1 MMEQSGPRSVL
12 VVSGRSG
19 FRSEE
24 DGASGSVSRLGSV
37 GSLFTGY
44 IECSLSLPSGQRVV
58 ALESDAFGSLNE
70 TLLLHLVVL
79 TP

>member
-24 DGASGSVSRLGSV
+24 DSASGSVSRLGSV
-37 GSLFTGY
+37 GSLSQVISNVPCHYHQGKG
-44 IECSLSLPSGQRVV
+44 L
-58 ALESDAFGSLNE
+58 
-70 TLLLHLVVL
+70 
-79 TP
+79 